1 MLHAGFDAG
10 LQSDSDAF
18 GTHAGLAAVI
28 ARSSAT
34 KQSSSCFFALD
45 GFAALAMT
53 DDGDD
58 QVKDSNDV

>member
-10 LQSDSDAF
+10 LQSDSAAF
-18 GTHAGLAAVI
+18 GMHVGLAAVI
-28 ARSSAT
+28 
-34 KQSSSCFFALD
+34 
-45 GFAALAMT
+45 AMT